1 MGEKR
6 FDVAGRV
13 VIVTGGASGI
23 GRVYCEALV
32 AAGAKAVLADL
43 DGELAAATAKALSA
57 DGSLTLGAGCDVS
70 DAQSVQAM
78 VDATV
83 KKFGRIDGL
92 VNNAALMSTLPRGPW
107 HAIEE
112 SDWDRVMGVNLRG
125 LFLCS
130 RAVYPHMKKAGGGRI
145 VNISSNRVW
154 EGTPNRLHYTTSKA
168 GVIGFTRA
176 LAREVGDHGQRHHAG
191 LYRERNAGGR
201 QRPGLHGAHGRPER
215 AQGAQA
221 HATARGPGRGAVV
234 FVVGR
239 ERLHHRSDRQRRR
252 RRDDA
257 LRNALS
263 KNRQIDG

>member
-32 AAGAKAVLADL
+32 EAGAKAVLADL

-57 DGSLTLGAGCDVS
+57 DGSLALGAGCDVS

-176 LAREVGDHGQRHHAG
+176 LAREVGDDNITVNAITPGFTASETQVGGSDPAYMARMAAMNERKALKRTQMPEDLVGVLLFLLSDASAYITGQTV
-191 LYRERNAGGR
+191 NVDGGAMM
-201 QRPGLHGAHGRPER
+201 H
-215 AQGAQA
+215 
-221 HATARGPGRGAVV
+221 
-234 FVVGR
+234 
-239 ERLHHRSDRQRRR
+239 
-252 RRDDA
+252 
-257 LRNALS
+257 
-263 KNRQIDG
+263 

>member
-1 MGEKR
+1 MKQNR

-32 AAGAKAVLADL
+32 AAGAKAVLADR
-43 DGELAAATAKALSA
+43 DAALAAQAATALSA
-57 DGSLTLGAGCDVS
+57 DGSAALGAGCDVS
-70 DAQSVQAM
+70 DAKAVHAM

-83 KKFGRIDGL
+83 AQFGRVDGL

-176 LAREVGDHGQRHHAG
+176 LAREVGDDNITVNAITPGFTASETQVGGSDPAYMARMAALNERKALKRTQMPEDLVGALLFLLSDASAYITGQTV
-191 LYRERNAGGR
+191 NVDGGAMM
-201 QRPGLHGAHGRPER
+201 H
-215 AQGAQA
+215 
-221 HATARGPGRGAVV
+221 
-234 FVVGR
+234 
-239 ERLHHRSDRQRRR
+239 
-252 RRDDA
+252 
-257 LRNALS
+257 
-263 KNRQIDG
+263 

>member
-1 MGEKR
+1 MSANH
-6 FDVAGRV
+6 FDLTGRV

-32 AAGAKAVLADL
+32 AVGAKAVLADL
-43 DGELAAATAKALSA
+43 DAGMAAAAAKTLSA
-57 DGSLTLGAGCDVS
+57 DGSLALGAGCDVA
-70 DAQSVQAM
+70 DAKSVQAM

-145 VNISSNRVW
+145 INISSNRVW

-176 LAREVGDHGQRHHAG
+176 LAREVGDDNITVNAITPGFTASETQVGGSDPAYMARMAALNERKALKRTQMPEDLVGVLLFLLSDASAYITGQTV
-191 LYRERNAGGR
+191 NVDGGAMM
-201 QRPGLHGAHGRPER
+201 H
-215 AQGAQA
+215 
-221 HATARGPGRGAVV
+221 
-234 FVVGR
+234 
-239 ERLHHRSDRQRRR
+239 
-252 RRDDA
+252 
-257 LRNALS
+257 
-263 KNRQIDG
+263 